1 MAKKQK
7 DKEQEPEEREPRESS
22 AEKRSKIANS
32 IMSKNKFLTL
42 RDSEELLYFNSQDGE
57 WHDGETYL
65 KEFLIKETSIAI
77 DSDPKT
83 GIIKGT
89 EFTTSM
95 FREIRE
101 IIKIQTYS
109 DPKGFVCPPE
119 WINLKN
125 GALNVLT
132 SEFIARDPMPL
143 FEEELKEI
151 NRLKNERDRKIKEV
165 KDTPGSIESDKIK
178 DSIYDNY
185 NSRIKYIMEKIIEKK
200 QEWQKSQTVKFAKF
214 CFTSSLPVKFDPSAN
229 CPKIDAFFKSLE
241 LADDVTDALIELFG
255 YCLYKEYP
263 IKKMFIFLGPHDTAK
278 STVASLLE
286 ELLGERNYTG
296 LSLDAMMED
305 RFEMQKLY
313 RKYANISG
321 ELASRFIKDTA
332 LLKKLMGSNA
342 ISARL
347 MHSQLNFMFR
357 NFAKLIFLANQIPA
371 TYDSENDY
379 FNKVLIFEFRKQFI
393 EGEKGTRDRKKLMT
407 ELTTEE
413 EMSGLLNKSVN
424 ALQEL
429 LKRMKFKT
437 SKSEQENK
445 ELYRIKSDP
454 FRYYVEEGLW
464 FNDGIQEIDDLDGS
478 LIKSYKLEVYGNF
491 LAFCNRYKIP
501 AMPEK
506 KFFSLLKD
514 YMKKHNIEEKRDSE
528 GRYYSGV
535 YVNNLWVNVDK
546 TASKSD
552 SDDLL

>member
-1 MAKKQK
+1 MQ
-7 DKEQEPEEREPRESS
+7 
-22 AEKRSKIANS
+22 
-32 IMSKNKFLTL
+32 
-42 RDSEELLYFNSQDGE
+42 
-57 WHDGETYL
+57 
-65 KEFLIKETSIAI
+65 
-77 DSDPKT
+77 
-83 GIIKGT
+83 
-89 EFTTSM
+89 
-95 FREIRE
+95 
-101 IIKIQTYS
+101 
-109 DPKGFVCPPE
+109 
-119 WINLKN
+119 
-125 GALNVLT
+125 
-132 SEFIARDPMPL
+132 
-143 FEEELKEI
+143 EI
-151 NRLKNERDRKIKEV
+151 NRLKKERDKKVNEV
-165 KDTPGSIESDKIK
+165 KETQGRIESDKIK
-178 DSIYDNY
+178 ESIDEDYI
-185 NSRIKYIMEKIIEKK
+185 SRIKYIKEKIREKK
-200 QEWQKSQTVKFAKF
+200 QEWQKSQTKKFAKF
-214 CFTSSLPVKFDPSAN
+214 CFISTIPTKFDPLAI

-263 IKKMFIFLGPHDTAK
+263 IKKMFILLGPHDTAK

-379 FNKVLIFEFRKQFI
+379 FNKVLIFEFKKQFI

-429 LKRMKFKT
+429 LKIMKFKT

-454 FRYYVEEGLW
+454 FKYYVEEGLK
-464 FNDGIQEIDDLDGS
+464 FNYGTQEIDDPDGN
-478 LIKSYKLEVYGNF
+478 LIRAYKPFVYYNYVK
-491 LAFCNRYKIP
+491 FCNYYKIQVF
-501 AMPEK
+501 PER

-514 YMKKHNIEEKRDSE
+514 YMTKENIEEKRDSE

-535 YVNNLWVNVDK
+535 FVNNLWVN
-546 TASKSD
+546 TE
-552 SDDLL
+552 